1 MSVIAFDNETT
12 GMPTIEHSGPY
23 IVVLSGLPGSGKSTF
38 RAQFKNDGVHLST
51 DDLVEDVAK
60 WEGTTYDQVWEREIK
75 QATSAV
81 NAAFRA
87 ALKDGASIVWDQ
99 TNLTAK
105 KRKGI
110 LSQVPSNYYKICIFI
125 QCHEDL
131 RQKRLVNR
139 PGKVI
144 PKHID
149 DSMLANVAVPTKDEG
164 FDEVLILN
172 MGPPHTGMEKRE
184 ILH

>member
-1 MSVIAFDNETT
+1 MSQIYFDNETD
-12 GMPTIEHSGPY
+12 GMPGIQHPGPF
-23 IVVLSGLPGSGKSTF
+23 IVVLAGLPASGKSTF
-38 RAQFKNDGVHLST
+38 RSQFKNDGIHLST
-51 DDLVEDVAK
+51 DDIVDDIAK

-75 QATSAV
+75 AATASV
-81 NAAFRA
+81 NTAFRA

-110 LSQVPSNYYKICIFI
+110 LSQVPAGYYKVCIFI

-131 RQKRLVNR
+131 RQKRLASR

-149 DSMLANVAVPTKDEG
+149 DSMRANVVVPTKEEG
-164 FDEVLILN
+164 FDEVLILD
-172 MGPPHTGMEKRE
+172 MGPPHTGMKKRE
-184 ILH
+184 LLH

>member
-1 MSVIAFDNETT
+1 MSELYFDIETD
-12 GMPTIEHSGPY
+12 GMPGIRHPGPF
-23 IVVLSGLPGSGKSTF
+23 IVVLAGLPGSGKSTF
-38 RAQFKNDGVHLST
+38 RSQFKNDGVHLST

-81 NAAFRA
+81 QAAFKA
-87 ALKDGASIVWDQ
+87 ALKEGASIVWDQ

-110 LSQVPSNYYKICIFI
+110 LSQVPKNYYKVCIFI

-131 RQKRLVNR
+131 RQKRLLSR

-149 DSMLANVAVPTKDEG
+149 DSMLANVQVPTKEEG
-164 FDEVLILN
+164 FDEVLLLT
-172 MGPPHTGMEKRE
+172 MGPPHTGMAKTE
-184 ILH
+184 LLN